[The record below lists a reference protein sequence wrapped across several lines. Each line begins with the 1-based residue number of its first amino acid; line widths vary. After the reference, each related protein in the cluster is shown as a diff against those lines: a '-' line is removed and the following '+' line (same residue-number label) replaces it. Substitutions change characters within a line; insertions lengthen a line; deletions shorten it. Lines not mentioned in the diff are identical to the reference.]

1 MKCFNRN
8 VDMNHRSQEL
18 IVNIFA
24 LRKKSAS
31 WQICDGFEIVQVE
44 VMSSNPC
51 KSAYR
56 SERCPPLSDSD
67 NDDEADEKDE
77 VVQID
82 PDEKP
87 TSITTS
93 DSQECFTINRGP
105 DDKTRVDSIVRLET
119 DADKLQ
125 QQIDSINQEKLRIQ
139 DEIREKRKKLID
151 AIMKVVE
158 YEKSIQAVEG
168 SIADKLHHFQS
179 RIIEL
184 ERKRQEIFLTSGD
197 ATIRDLLE
205 NEIKEVKDEH
215 EHQVKSDDSERD
227 QITQQAQLFAASLGD
242 VIDEYQN
249 YHKEMMIEMKPE
261 PEVEVMLEKDFSD
274 NMEQLK
280 QLVNRPAQFC
290 KNSKGERFYLNRE
303 MEKIF
308 QLDTHSSE
316 YKLSVGGEKIKS
328 GFPLNVNDNG
338 EFYIDVRGREIYTKF
353 FFEDDFGRFY
363 IDTHGERNYKADP
376 EASEYKLING
386 NWVRVKDGTYEKD
399 ERGMRLQPQ
408 PEVIINV
415 EDLNTTSDKRTS
427 QSHDDDLKYIKET
440 VGPAIRKGLAAVALY
455 QPDDPISY
463 FANFLLHYRYNQ
475 HMFEMRDKDLKKY
488 LELRETM
495 KLDEWIC
502 SL

>member
-18 IVNIFA
+18 IVNTFA
-24 LRKKSAS
+24 LREKEFPDRFVTAS
-31 WQICDGFEIVQVE
+31 KLCKWKAKA
-44 VMSSNPC
+44 MSSNPC

-67 NDDEADEKDE
+67 TEDEADGKE
-77 VVQID
+77 VAQND
-82 PDEKP
+82 SDEK
-87 TSITTS
+87 STTTIS
-93 DSQECFTINRGP
+93 SHECFAIHRGP

-119 DADKLQ
+119 DVDKLQ
-125 QQIDSINQEKLRIQ
+125 QQIDSINQEKLRVQ

-158 YEKSIQAVEG
+158 FEKSIQAVEG
-168 SIADKLHHFQS
+168 CIADKLHHFQA
-179 RIIEL
+179 RIIDL

-205 NEIKEVKDEH
+205 NEINEVKDEH
-215 EHQVKSDDSERD
+215 EQQVKSNDAERD
-227 QITQQAQLFAASLGD
+227 QITQQAQLFAASLGN

-249 YHKEMMIEMKPE
+249 YHNEMMTEMQPQ
-261 PEVEVMLEKDFSD
+261 PEVEAKLEEDFRD
-274 NMEQLK
+274 NMK
-280 QLVNRPAQFC
+280 QLNQLINRPAQFC

-303 MEKIF
+303 TEKIF
-308 QLDTHSSE
+308 KLDTHSSE
-316 YKLSVGGEKIKS
+316 YKLSVGGEKIRS
-328 GFPLNVNDNG
+328 GFPLSVNDNG

-386 NWVRVKDGTYEKD
+386 NWVRIKDGTYEKD
-399 ERGMRLQPQ
+399 ERGMRVKPE
-408 PEVIINV
+408 PEVVMNV
-415 EDLNTTSDKRTS
+415 EDLNTTSEKRTS
-427 QSHDDDLKYIKET
+427 QSHDDDLNYIRET
-440 VGPAIRKGLAAVALY
+440 VGPAIRKGLAAVALH
-455 QPDDPISY
+455 QPDDPVSY

-495 KLDEWIC
+495 KLEE
-502 SL
+502 